1 MSSGEENEEIT
12 VKAPSKPNVSEE
24 KQYQKTVEKSLEEER
39 FKVLQFPKKISRYI
53 GVTVIATGFLLVLLF
68 AFMGVTGKTVGILV
82 SSESSSLSLGL
93 WVFVGL
99 LNIIVG
105 FLFFGRE

>member
-1 MSSGEENEEIT
+1 LSSEEKNEEIT
-12 VKAPSKPNVSEE
+12 VKAPSKSAVSAE

-53 GVTVIATGFLLVLLF
+53 GVTVIATGFLLVILF
-68 AFMGVTGKTVGILV
+68 IFMSITGETGSILV
-82 SSESSSLSLGL
+82 SSGSGSLSLGL

-99 LNIIVG
+99 LNIILG
-105 FLFFGRE
+105 FLFLGRE

>member
-1 MSSGEENEEIT
+1 MSSGEENEEII

-24 KQYQKTVEKSLEEER
+24 RQYQKTVEKSLEEER

-53 GVTVIATGFLLVLLF
+53 GVPVIATGLLLVLLF

>member
-1 MSSGEENEEIT
+1 MPSEEENEEIT
-12 VKAPSKPNVSEE
+12 VKAPSKPTVSEE
-24 KQYQKTVEKSLEEER
+24 RQYQKTVEKSLEEER

-53 GVTVIATGFLLVLLF
+53 GATVIATGVLLVLLF
-68 AFMGVTGKTVGILV
+68 AFMGATGKTEGILI
-82 SSESSSLSLGL
+82 SSESSSMSLGL

>member
-1 MSSGEENEEIT
+1 MSSEEENEEIT
-12 VKAPSKPNVSEE
+12 VKAPSKPTVSAE

-53 GVTVIATGFLLVLLF
+53 GVTVIATGFLLILLF
-68 AFMGVTGKTVGILV
+68 AFMGITGKTGSILV
-82 SSESSSLSLGL
+82 SSGSGPLSLGL

-105 FLFFGRE
+105 FLFLGRE